1 MNKSEFIK
9 ELEYCLRHLPKED
22 REDAISY
29 YEEYIGEMGLEDYED
44 VTVKLGN
51 PKEVA
56 KAIIGDCTAKAVE
69 EQKESKSVKGSGRVV
84 WLIILGIF
92 SLPLSLPIAIVI
104 FALALTFLIVIFAVL
119 LALGVGGLALFVA
132 GIVGLFKALFVGGL
146 ASIVLGLGIGLAF
159 AGIGVLIAVG
169 TVELFKGFVG
179 LLGRL
184 FSNRR
189 DAKQLEE

>member
-29 YEEYIGEMGLEDYED
+29 YEEYIGEMGLGDYED
-44 VTVKLGN
+44 VTVKLGS

-189 DAKQLEE
+189 DAKQ